1 MIMVNSEIVNRFSDQ
16 FFDGERDRFYEQKDI
31 IKMFKSYMYSLRSDL
46 SKPSPSGWKID
57 NEEGIDFL
65 RDMATEEFTIFD
77 AISLKPSDE

>member
-1 MIMVNSEIVNRFSDQ
+1 
-16 FFDGERDRFYEQKDI
+16 
-31 IKMFKSYMYSLRSDL
+31 MYSLRSDL

-77 AISLKPSDE
+77 AISLKPSDQ